1 MSDRRW
7 LLAALALA
15 LAWGVGP
22 ALPALLRGELLGH
35 PHTDLYPSVWG
46 LWAFAQAQ
54 PALPD
59 HTALLGFPD
68 GMGFYYSSP
77 IKGWLATPLLP
88 LLGLPAT
95 FDLLVVASRVATVL
109 VAFLAGRAWG
119 LGGAGALAAAAVYGC
134 APFFHGYAV
143 EGIVEGTDG
152 WTLALWAWAA
162 GRGRHGLAAVALALT
177 VLSSWYLGMAGCLL
191 AVLATLRD
199 RKAPLA
205 LLGLLLAAP
214 ALLRFAGAFP
224 EAAPLD
230 DAVRRMMG
238 AHPGVPTPGLTEGLQ
253 PFAINTYVGW
263 LVAGLAVW
271 SRHPAALLAA
281 IPAVLSLGAGPWY
294 ELPVLELV
302 RFPYRWH
309 AATLALLALAVGHGV
324 ERPPRLGGLAG
335 PLIALEGLL
344 LSPVE
349 PIIPG
354 ADAAVPPLVAAID
367 RPVLDVPGPVAM
379 PPGQPNPSRRRARYV
394 LYWQHA
400 HGQPSPWVPDFNSVG
415 VEVPADRVTA
425 PLEAWDRIVSKAAPA
440 ALAPGAV
447 AALADAGIGAVVLHR
462 AELGDARLA
471 ALRDQLVAQGATL
484 ITDDGDRWLLHLPP
498 R

>member
-1 MSDRRW
+1 MTDRRW
-7 LLAALALA
+7 FLATVALA

-22 ALPALLRGELLGH
+22 ALPALLRGQLLGH
-35 PHTDLYPSVWG
+35 GYTDLYPSVWG

-54 PALPD
+54 PGLPD

-68 GMGFYYSSP
+68 GMGFYFSSP
-77 IKGWLATPLLP
+77 LKGWLATPLLP

-119 LGGAGALAAAAVYGC
+119 LGGPGALAAAAVYGC

-143 EGIVEGTDG
+143 EGILEGTDG

-162 GRGRHGLAAVALALT
+162 GRGRHGLGALGLALT
-177 VLSSWYLGMAGCLL
+177 VASSWYLGMAGCLL
-191 AVLATLRD
+191 VVLAALRD
-199 RKAPLA
+199 RRAPLA

-214 ALLRFAGAFP
+214 AILRFAGAFP
-224 EAAPLD
+224 GTAPLD
-230 DAVRRMMG
+230 DAVRAAMG
-238 AHPGVPTPGLTEGLQ
+238 AHLGIPTPGAAPGLE

-263 LVAGLAVW
+263 FVVGMAAW

-281 IPAVLSLGAGPWY
+281 IPAVLSLGVGPWY

-324 ERPPRLGGLAG
+324 DRLPRLPGLVA
-335 PLIALEGLL
+335 PLIALEFLL

-349 PIIPG
+349 PVLPG

-367 RPVLDVPGPVAM
+367 RPVLDVPGPLAL
-379 PPGQPNPSRRRARYV
+379 PPGQPNPSRRRAQYL
-394 LYWQHA
+394 LYWQAA
-400 HGQPSPWVPDFNSVG
+400 HGQPSPWVPDFNAVG
-415 VEVPADRVTA
+415 VSARAGEITA
-425 PLEAWDRIVSKAAPA
+425 PFLAWDRLATRAPPA
-440 ALAPGAV
+440 PLPPGTVDALAA
-447 AALADAGIGAVVLHR
+447 AGIGAVVLHR
-462 AELGDARLA
+462 RELGDDRLA
-471 ALRDQLVAQGATL
+471 ALRDQLVAQGATAVG
-484 ITDDGDRWLLHLPP
+484 DDGERWLLHLSA